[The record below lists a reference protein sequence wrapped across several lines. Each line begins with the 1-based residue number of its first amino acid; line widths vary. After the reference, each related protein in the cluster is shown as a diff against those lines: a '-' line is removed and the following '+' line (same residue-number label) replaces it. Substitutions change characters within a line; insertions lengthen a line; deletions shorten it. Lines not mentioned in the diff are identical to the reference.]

1 MIELLAPAGNLETLE
16 TALYFGADAVYMAGK
31 QYGLR
36 AVSYTHLD
44 VYKRQER
51 RCRRG
56 ACRRPGKI
64 FILHY
69 NRDPRQ

>member
-36 AVSYTHLD
+36 AFADNFT
-44 VYKRQER
+44 
-51 RCRRG
+51 
-56 ACRRPGKI
+56 
-64 FILHY
+64 ILRKTVLPLPQGLRM
-69 NRDPRQ
+69 NTEKSCM